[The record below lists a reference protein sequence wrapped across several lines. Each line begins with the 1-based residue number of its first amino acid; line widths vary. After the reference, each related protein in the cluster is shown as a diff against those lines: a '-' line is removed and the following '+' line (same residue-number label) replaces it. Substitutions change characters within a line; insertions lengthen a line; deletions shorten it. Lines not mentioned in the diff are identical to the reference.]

1 MKALAGVSIPD
12 QFASEFVRLLHWFDE
27 AHAGC
32 TIMLIADA
40 ELHVSADQLRTTC
53 ARLAP
58 GLPAID
64 PRRFD
69 LD

>member
-1 MKALAGVSIPD
+1 MKALAGISVPD
-12 QFASEFVRLLHWFDE
+12 HVVLEFTRLLDWFDRD
-27 AHAGC
+27 HPGC
-32 TIMLIADA
+32 VIQLVSDTALPADVRP
-40 ELHVSADQLRTTC
+40 LC

-69 LD
+69 RDRD